1 MDDIQ
6 EIGEDILEAKMIFF
20 YCFLTCFLVTM
31 IYAAFI
37 YYLTGVVV
45 WLSIICTG
53 VGIFGIAYGLNSYHN
68 DNYGPNSPE
77 LETEASD

>member
-1 MDDIQ
+1 M
-6 EIGEDILEAKMIFF
+6 
-20 YCFLTCFLVTM
+20 V
-31 IYAAFI
+31 YAAFI

-53 VGIFGIAYGLNSYHN
+53 AGIFGIAYALNNYHN